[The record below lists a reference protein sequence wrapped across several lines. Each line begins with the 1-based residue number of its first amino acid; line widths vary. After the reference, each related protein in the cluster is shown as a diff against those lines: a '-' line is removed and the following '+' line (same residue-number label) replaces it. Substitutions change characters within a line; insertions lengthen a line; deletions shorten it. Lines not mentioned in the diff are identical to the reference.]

1 MGCYFKHYKGGIY
14 KVIGEIIHTE
24 TEEILVTY
32 EDQDGTLWARPKD
45 MFFGNVIVDG
55 KENKRFIKMD

>member
-1 MGCYFKHYKGGIY
+1 M
-14 KVIGEIIHTE
+14 HTE